1 MFQSSYGQPQYTNIS
16 GVCNLRTEQCPC
28 IFTRFLRTESI
39 PRYVCSTYIFLSS
52 TYNDFTSFFFSIFT
66 TLSVCYS
73 KESRRWLSKRFLS
86 VIWQKCRQITILSI
100 NISIWLVIMLKIT
113 PDCQQQVAW
122 GVIYFLITKKSQILL
137 GKGHRASTFII

>member
-1 MFQSSYGQPQYTNIS
+1 MDNPNIQTFREY
-16 GVCNLRTEQCPC
+16 VICARNNALA
-28 IFTRFLRTESI
+28 FLRDFSA
-39 PRYVCSTYIFLSS
+39 RKVFHDMYVVHTFFLALQR
-52 TYNDFTSFFFSIFT
+52 FHEFFFYIFT

-100 NISIWLVIMLKIT
+100 NTSIWLIIKLKIT

-137 GKGHRASTFII
+137 EKGHRASTFII

>member
-1 MFQSSYGQPQYTNIS
+1 MDDPNIKHFGS
-16 GVCNLRTEQCPC
+16 NLRAEQCPC

-39 PRYVCSTYIFLSS
+39 PRYVCSTFFLALQR
-52 TYNDFTSFFFSIFT
+52 FHEFFFSIFT

-122 GVIYFLITKKSQILL
+122 GVIYFLITKESQILL
-137 GKGHRASTFII
+137 QKGHRASTFKI